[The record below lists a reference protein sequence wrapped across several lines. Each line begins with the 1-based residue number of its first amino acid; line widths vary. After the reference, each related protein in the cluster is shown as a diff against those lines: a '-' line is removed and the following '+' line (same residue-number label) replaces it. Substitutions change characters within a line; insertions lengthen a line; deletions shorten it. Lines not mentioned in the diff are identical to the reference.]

1 MYNHP
6 DRFDP
11 TAAEP
16 PTHRDRRDENDDRDK
31 DPDLIMEALNTM
43 HAHCTK
49 AKQHRLVM
57 DHLSRLGLIP
67 LVAPFNA
74 SIALTT
80 DPEAT
85 YLATPD
91 EWHRLNRAP
100 KPGSNPISIQ
110 KALGPV
116 SYVWDIRNTVKIG
129 PSQSPRG
136 FLAPPEIHRLT
147 VTDYPASL
155 DDCLKEI
162 IKITRSM
169 KSGSER
175 KGDDA
180 DQVNM
185 FPQVWERKVD
195 AQVKEA
201 LNTTDGNADEK
212 FGAVVRTCAALV
224 LAHDGDSPKRK
235 FRSLLPEETKIFEQ
249 AAVEWILRQVITNES
264 VVPTDLE
271 PYSSGTKPIPEGLHL
286 KWLVSAASKF
296 YGSIRSGTL
305 PKEWS
310 PAYH

>member
-129 PSQSPRG
+129 SSQSPPQFPG
-136 FLAPPEIHRLT
+136 PAGDPPTHRDRLPR
-147 VTDYPASL
+147 VPGRLSQRDHQDHPQY
-155 DDCLKEI
+155 E
-162 IKITRSM
+162 
-169 KSGSER
+169 ER
-175 KGDDA
+175 LG
-180 DQVNM
+180 
-185 FPQVWERKVD
+185 
-195 AQVKEA
+195 
-201 LNTTDGNADEK
+201 
-212 FGAVVRTCAALV
+212 
-224 LAHDGDSPKRK
+224 
-235 FRSLLPEETKIFEQ
+235 EQ
-249 AAVEWILRQVITNES
+249 GR
-264 VVPTDLE
+264 
-271 PYSSGTKPIPEGLHL
+271 
-286 KWLVSAASKF
+286 
-296 YGSIRSGTL
+296 
-305 PKEWS
+305 
-310 PAYH
+310 